1 MGLGPYTAPRA
12 HEFTRLAVASGVKNP
27 EQNVHVGDRRAR
39 GMKGM
44 SVSRRSFEVS
54 VRPAG
59 VLEPR
64 RGHTRDGIF
73 AYPASLQGRTPAQGR
88 GEGWCEKAM
97 ITCTYEQSEP

>member
-12 HEFTRLAVASGVKNP
+12 HEFTRLAVASDVKNP

-59 VLEPR
+59 GLEPH
-64 RGHTRDGIF
+64 GFGPIGGIH
-73 AYPASLQGRTPAQGR
+73 ASESCVKGRTAAVRPLTQ
-88 GEGWCEKAM
+88 
-97 ITCTYEQSEP
+97 I